1 LYVPGAAGVQLP
13 LKLAVVP
20 LIVPCP
26 VITGVPVQPL
36 VEYRLKVT
44 FPVGLAPPDSVAVS
58 LAVIPTPTVP
68 VVGLATVVTVGVA
81 LPMITGSSPQAVAV
95 AALLLSPLKLAT
107 HSYVPAVSATK
118 PVFV

>member
-1 LYVPGAAGVQLP
+1 
-13 LKLAVVP
+13 
-20 LIVPCP
+20 

-81 LPMITGSSPQAVAV
+81 LPITTCSLLPPQAVVTDPLFA
-95 AALLLSPLKLAT
+95 SPL
-107 HSYVPAVSATK
+107 
-118 PVFV
+118 